1 MATSA
6 AVFLAAGKLAAMV
19 LTGAPVLTSRPWGL
33 ARELVVVQRKRS
45 MVESSSLME

>member
-6 AVFLAAGKLAAMV
+6 AVFLATGKLGAMV
-19 LTGAPVLTSRPWGL
+19 LTGAPVLTSRPLGSVW
-33 ARELVVVQRKRS
+33 ELVVVQRKRS